1 MISNYSI
8 EYSIEFNF
16 IDKTINRG
24 DKMYANWLIF
34 DFKFNFI
41 NKTINKGGKMH
52 VNSTLIYLIDI
63 NDYFDINIDLTF

>member
-1 MISNYSI
+1 MISN
-8 EYSIEFNF
+8 YSIEFNF

-24 DKMYANWLIF
+24 GKMHVNWLIF

-41 NKTINKGGKMH
+41 NKTINRGGKMH

-63 NDYFDINIDLTF
+63 NVDIRLFWY

>member
-1 MISNYSI
+1 
-8 EYSIEFNF
+8 
-16 IDKTINRG
+16 
-24 DKMYANWLIF
+24 MYANWLIF

-41 NKTINKGGKMH
+41 NKTINKGGEMH

>member
-1 MISNYSI
+1 
-8 EYSIEFNF
+8 
-16 IDKTINRG
+16 
-24 DKMYANWLIF
+24 MYANWLIF

-63 NDYFDINIDLTF
+63 NVDIRLFWYLFLLILIWHFNI

>member
-1 MISNYSI
+1 MISNYPI

-24 DKMYANWLIF
+24 DKMHANWLIF

-41 NKTINKGGKMH
+41 NKTINKGG
-52 VNSTLIYLIDI
+52 NAR
-63 NDYFDINIDLTF
+63 